1 MDRPTILEHLRKR
14 DANER
19 RTWVRMLGY
28 FFTVAARSGY
38 PIGQAEGSLR
48 HLMDFNELQHQLY
61 GYANHL
67 EAQTDWGIEALIDS
81 IYGKAAQYG
90 VENDFRVA
98 LNMSLGATQ

>member
-1 MDRPTILEHLRKR
+1 MDRQTILQHLRKQN
-14 DANER
+14 ANER

-48 HLMDFNELQHQLY
+48 HLMGFNELQHRVY

-67 EAQTDWGIEALIDS
+67 EAQTAWGIEAFIDS
-81 IYGKAAQYG
+81 IYAKAAQYG

-98 LNMSLGATQ
+98 LNMSLGASQ

>member
-1 MDRPTILEHLRKR
+1 MDRPTILEHLRKQ

-48 HLMDFNELQHQLY
+48 HLMGFNELQTPTVRICQ
-61 GYANHL
+61 
-67 EAQTDWGIEALIDS
+67 S
-81 IYGKAAQYG
+81 
-90 VENDFRVA
+90 
-98 LNMSLGATQ
+98 S

>member
-1 MDRPTILEHLRKR
+1 MDRPTILEHLRKQ

-38 PIGQAEGSLR
+38 PFGQTEGNLR
-48 HLMDFNELQHQLY
+48 HLNCFNELKHQLY

-67 EAQTDWGIEALIDS
+67 EAQTDWGIEAFIDS
-81 IYGKAAQYG
+81 MNGKALQYG

-98 LNMSLGATQ
+98 LNMSLGPTQ

>member
-1 MDRPTILEHLRKR
+1 MDRPTILEHLRKQ

-48 HLMDFNELQHQLY
+48 HLMGFNELQHQLY

-67 EAQTDWGIEALIDS
+67 EAQTDWGIEAFVDS

>member
-1 MDRPTILEHLRKR
+1 MNRQMILEHLRKQ
-14 DANER
+14 DASER
-19 RTWVRMLGY
+19 RIWVRMLGY

-48 HLMDFNELQHQLY
+48 HLMGFNELQHQLY

-67 EAQTDWGIEALIDS
+67 EAQTDWGIETFIDS

-90 VENDFRVA
+90 VENDFRMA
-98 LNMSLGATQ
+98 LNMSLGANQ

>member
-1 MDRPTILEHLRKR
+1 MDRRTILEHLRKQ
-14 DANER
+14 DATER

-38 PIGQAEGSLR
+38 PIGQAEGSLG
-48 HLMDFNELQHQLY
+48 HLMGFNELQHQLY

-67 EAQTDWGIEALIDS
+67 EAQTDWGVEAFIDS
-81 IYGKAAQYG
+81 IYEKALQYG

-98 LNMSLGATQ
+98 LNMSLGPTQ